1 MKLRTVIVDDE
12 APICD
17 EIEYLL
23 GQFSEIEVVG
33 KFGNAFDAIAYIA
46 EHKPRLIFLDIQMP
60 GVSGLEMARKL
71 KNVKQPP
78 LIVIVTAHPEYALE
92 CFDTPAVGYITK
104 PVTAEKISA
113 VMDKIFSLQQP
124 QPIASKAELAENKID
139 VNKICVQTSGKI
151 VPLAIEEI
159 VLVGVKDKDV
169 FIRTRTH
176 EYATAFNFQD
186 VAVLLLDRSPLRR
199 NFVQVHRQYIVNVDR
214 VTEVIPWFHG
224 TYYLQLDDLKQQQV
238 PVSRNRIRLIKEI
251 MGLK

>member
-1 MKLRTVIVDDE
+1 MKLTTVIVDDE

-23 GQFSEIEVVG
+23 GQFNEIEIVG
-33 KFGNAFDAIAYIA
+33 KFGNAFDAIAFIV

-78 LIVIVTAHPEYALE
+78 LIVMVTAHPEYALE
-92 CFDTPAVGYITK
+92 CFDTPAVGYVTK
-104 PVTAEKISA
+104 PVTAEKLSA
-113 VMDKIFSLQQP
+113 VMDKLFSLQQN
-124 QPIASKAELAENKID
+124 QPMASTSNKAESKID
-139 VNKICVQTSGKI
+139 VNKICVQTGGKI
-151 VPLAIEEI
+151 VPLALAEI

-186 VAVLLLDRSPLRR
+186 VAALLLERSPLCR
-199 NFVQVHRQYIVNVDR
+199 NFIQVHRQYIVNVDG

-224 TYYLQLDDLKQQQV
+224 TYYLQMDDMKKQQV

>member
-1 MKLRTVIVDDE
+1 MKLTTVIVDDE

-23 GQFSEIEVVG
+23 GQFNEIEIVG
-33 KFGNAFDAIAYIA
+33 KFGNAFDAIAFIV

-92 CFDTPAVGYITK
+92 CFDTPAVGYVTK
-104 PVTAEKISA
+104 PVTAEKLSA
-113 VMDKIFSLQQP
+113 VMDKLFSLQQN
-124 QPIASKAELAENKID
+124 QPMASTSNKAESKID
-139 VNKICVQTSGKI
+139 VNKICVQTGGKI
-151 VPLAIEEI
+151 VPLALAEI

-186 VAVLLLDRSPLRR
+186 VAALLLERSPLCR
-199 NFVQVHRQYIVNVDR
+199 NFIQVHRQYIVNVDG

-224 TYYLQLDDLKQQQV
+224 TYYLQMDDMKKQQV
-238 PVSRNRIRLIKEI
+238 PVSRSRIRLIKEV

>member
-1 MKLRTVIVDDE
+1 MKLTTVIVDDE

-23 GQFSEIEVVG
+23 GQFNEIEIVG
-33 KFGNAFDAIAYIA
+33 KFGNAFDAIAFIV
-46 EHKPRLIFLDIQMP
+46 EHKPRLVFLDIQMP

-78 LIVIVTAHPEYALE
+78 LIVMVTAHPEYALE
-92 CFDTPAVGYITK
+92 CFDTPAVGYVTK
-104 PVTAEKISA
+104 PVTAEKLSA
-113 VMDKIFSLQQP
+113 VMDKLFSLQQN
-124 QPIASKAELAENKID
+124 QPMASTSNKAENKID
-139 VNKICVQTSGKI
+139 VNKICVQTGGKI
-151 VPLAIEEI
+151 VPLALAEI

-186 VAVLLLDRSPLRR
+186 VAVLLLERSPLRR
-199 NFVQVHRQYIVNVDR
+199 NFIQVHRQYIVNVDG

-224 TYYLQLDDLKQQQV
+224 TYYLQMDDMKKQQV

>member
-1 MKLRTVIVDDE
+1 MKLTTVIVDDE

-23 GQFSEIEVVG
+23 GQFNEIEIVG
-33 KFGNAFDAIAYIA
+33 KFGNAFDAIAFIV
-46 EHKPRLIFLDIQMP
+46 EHKPRLVFLDIQMP
-60 GVSGLEMARKL
+60 GVSGLDMARKL

-92 CFDTPAVGYITK
+92 CFDTPAVGYVTK
-104 PVTAEKISA
+104 PVTAEKLSA
-113 VMDKIFSLQQP
+113 VMDKLFSLQQN
-124 QPIASKAELAENKID
+124 QPMASTSNKAESKID
-139 VNKICVQTSGKI
+139 VNKICVQTGGKI
-151 VPLAIEEI
+151 VPLALAEI

-186 VAVLLLDRSPLRR
+186 VAALLLERSPLRR
-199 NFVQVHRQYIVNVDR
+199 NFIQVHRQYIVNVDG

-224 TYYLQLDDLKQQQV
+224 TYYLQMDDMKKQQV

>member
-1 MKLRTVIVDDE
+1 MKLPTVIVDDE

-23 GQFSEIEVVG
+23 GQFSEIEIVG
-33 KFGNAFDAIAYIA
+33 KFGNAFDAVAFIA
-46 EHKPRLIFLDIQMP
+46 EHKPLLVFLDIQMP

-71 KNVKQPP
+71 KNAKQPP
-78 LIVIVTAHPEYALE
+78 LIVMVTAHPEYALE
-92 CFDTPAVGYITK
+92 CFDTPAVGYVTK
-104 PVTAEKISA
+104 PVTAEKLSA
-113 VMDKIFSLQQP
+113 VMNKIVSLQQP
-124 QPIASKAELAENKID
+124 QQIVGNTELSETKVD
-139 VNKICVQTSGKI
+139 VNKICVQTGGKI

-176 EYATAFNFQD
+176 EYATAFIFQD
-186 VAVLLLDRSPLRR
+186 VATLLLERSPQRR

-224 TYYLQLDDLKQQQV
+224 TYYLQMDDLKQQQV

>member
-1 MKLRTVIVDDE
+1 MKLTTVIVDDE

-23 GQFSEIEVVG
+23 GQFNEIEIVG
-33 KFGNAFDAIAYIA
+33 KFGNAFDAIAFIV

-78 LIVIVTAHPEYALE
+78 LIVMVTAHPEYALE
-92 CFDTPAVGYITK
+92 CFDTPAVGYVTK
-104 PVTAEKISA
+104 PVTAEKLSA
-113 VMDKIFSLQQP
+113 VMDKLFSLQQN
-124 QPIASKAELAENKID
+124 QPMASTSNKAESKID
-139 VNKICVQTSGKI
+139 VNKICVQTGGKI
-151 VPLAIEEI
+151 VPLALAEI

-186 VAVLLLDRSPLRR
+186 VAVLLLERSPLRR
-199 NFVQVHRQYIVNVDR
+199 NFIQVHRQYIVNVDG

-224 TYYLQLDDLKQQQV
+224 TYYLQMDDMKKQQV

>member
-1 MKLRTVIVDDE
+1 MKLTTVIVDDE

-23 GQFSEIEVVG
+23 GQFNEIEIVG
-33 KFGNAFDAIAYIA
+33 KFGNAFDAIAFIV
-46 EHKPRLIFLDIQMP
+46 EHKPRLVFLDIQMP

-78 LIVIVTAHPEYALE
+78 LIVMVTAHPEYALE
-92 CFDTPAVGYITK
+92 CFDTPAVGYVTK
-104 PVTAEKISA
+104 PVTAEKLSA
-113 VMDKIFSLQQP
+113 VMDKLFSLQQN
-124 QPIASKAELAENKID
+124 QPMASTSNKAESKID
-139 VNKICVQTSGKI
+139 VNKICVQTGGKI
-151 VPLAIEEI
+151 VPLALAEI

-186 VAVLLLDRSPLRR
+186 VAALLLERSPLRR
-199 NFVQVHRQYIVNVDR
+199 NFIQVHRQYIVNVDG

-224 TYYLQLDDLKQQQV
+224 TYYLQMDDMKKQQV

>member
-1 MKLRTVIVDDE
+1 MKLTTVIVDDE

-23 GQFSEIEVVG
+23 GQFNEIEIVG
-33 KFGNAFDAIAYIA
+33 KFGNAFDAIAFIV

-92 CFDTPAVGYITK
+92 CFDTPAVGYVTK
-104 PVTAEKISA
+104 PVTAEKLSA
-113 VMDKIFSLQQP
+113 VMDKLFSLQQN
-124 QPIASKAELAENKID
+124 QPMASTSNKAESKID
-139 VNKICVQTSGKI
+139 VNKICVQTGGKI
-151 VPLAIEEI
+151 VPLALAEI

-186 VAVLLLDRSPLRR
+186 VAALLLERSPLRR
-199 NFVQVHRQYIVNVDR
+199 NFIQVHRQYIVNVDG

-224 TYYLQLDDLKQQQV
+224 TYYLQMDDMKKQQV
-238 PVSRNRIRLIKEI
+238 PVSRSRIRLIKEV